1 MIIVKVI
8 NKIIVLKELPHTKSS
23 KDISFRSKLPII
35 KTNEEKFSYIKE
47 DLINKRQAQK
57 ERDKV
62 ENQLKDYF
70 WQIRTQSKSNEYENV
85 LLKRVV

>member
-8 NKIIVLKELPHTKSS
+8 NKILVLKELPHTKSS

>member
-8 NKIIVLKELPHTKSS
+8 NKILVLKELPHTKSS
-23 KDISFRSKLPII
+23 KDICFRSKLPII